1 MYRWR
6 WKLSPS
12 SPPEGR
18 KSLPPINP
26 TKDDCYWYRL
36 CLKMVTSGKK
46 GMMQNDLFRH
56 GNGDPLVRDPLGKE
70 SLYSSLQS
78 LNPAKTRAPQHP
90 ALSIST
96 LEWGILQ
103 GLGGPK
109 PSTAPLKQGPLLPAT
124 VKKTYTLTQSPLR
137 ENTLRPLETPCT
149 LHSPLPKSPD
159 PH

>member
-26 TKDDCYWYRL
+26 TKDDCYWYCL

-78 LNPAKTRAPQHP
+78 LNPAKTRAPQHQPINLHPGVGNSPGTRGPQAQHSTTQARPSP
-90 ALSIST
+90 AGHGQENVHT
-96 LEWGILQ
+96 H
-103 GLGGPK
+103 
-109 PSTAPLKQGPLLPAT
+109 TVAPEG
-124 VKKTYTLTQSPLR
+124 
-137 ENTLRPLETPCT
+137 NTLRPLETPCT